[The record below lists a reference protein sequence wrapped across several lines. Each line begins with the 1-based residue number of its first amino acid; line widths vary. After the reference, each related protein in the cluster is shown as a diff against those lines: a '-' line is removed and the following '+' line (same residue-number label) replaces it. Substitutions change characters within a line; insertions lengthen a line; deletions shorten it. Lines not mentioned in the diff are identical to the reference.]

1 MLNLKGVDRGL
12 NFLEKIET
20 FIAALAM
27 IFIVLI
33 NFLDIICRYFLFGSL
48 GWPQELSLYL
58 IVWFTYFSL
67 SVLIK
72 KKELIKIDFF
82 YNKFSK
88 NVRKIIILGYNVT
101 LCIVFIFILKYSF
114 ELKRIQEARNLITL
128 SIPRAIG
135 LYGFMIALVSIL
147 FFVSIDL
154 YKECFKKD
162 LITRSENNNR

>member
-12 NFLEKIET
+12 DFFKKIET

-82 YNKFSK
+82 YNKFPK
-88 NVRKIIILGYNVT
+88 NIRKIIVLGYNVT
-101 LCIVFIFILKYSF
+101 LLIVSIFILKYSF
-114 ELKRIQEARNLITL
+114 ELKTIQEARNLITL

-135 LYGFMIALVSIL
+135 LYGFMIALFSIL
-147 FFVSIDL
+147 IFVLIDL
-154 YKECFKKD
+154 YKECLKKE